1 MADEEGEVSDSKA
14 KRTTIGFVAKIAVLG
29 AGYVGITSA
38 ACFVSLGHEVIVS
51 DINEIRISALEGGN
65 CPIVEEGL
73 PQLLTEGIAGG
84 MLQFTTNNDRAV
96 SKSDFVFV
104 CLPTPQ
110 GENGVADTSFVQ
122 DALSRV
128 SKSLKTGSVVV
139 TKSTVPVGST
149 KIIEEVLNR
158 SDIAVVSNPEFLRE
172 GSAVY
177 DFLNPDRIVVGATDK
192 ESAKRVSELYSKLNA
207 KIFITDPASAETIKY
222 AANAFLATK
231 ISYINAIAA
240 VCEGVGADILAV
252 IEGIGS
258 DKRIGM
264 SFLNPGPGWG
274 GSCFP
279 KDTKAL
285 VKIAEGGGYDFA
297 LLRGVIEVNEQQ
309 YERIT
314 QKILVSQRSH
324 SDAIRVCILGLTF
337 KAGTDDLRD
346 SPAIIIIR
354 KLQDAGALIQAYDPT
369 LRNSKEIIAG
379 IRVSDDACSAA
390 TGADVIAV
398 LTEWSEFAEL
408 APVDFTGLVRSPN
421 IVDARN
427 ILNRESWLK
436 AGFSYKAVGR

>member
-1 MADEEGEVSDSKA
+1 M
-14 KRTTIGFVAKIAVLG
+14 AKIAVLG

-38 ACFVSLGHEVIVS
+38 ACFAHLGHDVIIS
-51 DINEIRISALEGGN
+51 DINEMRIFSLQNGS
-65 CPIVEEGL
+65 CPIVEDDL
-73 PQLLTEGIAGG
+73 PRLLSEGIIGG
-84 MLQFTTNNDRAV
+84 RLRFTTDNALAV
-96 SKSDFVFV
+96 STADFVFV

-110 GENGVADTSFVQ
+110 GENGEADISFVQ

-128 SKSLKTGSVVV
+128 SKSLKRDSVVV

-158 SDIAVVSNPEFLRE
+158 SDITVVSNPEFLRE

-177 DFLNPDRIVVGATDK
+177 DFLNPDRVVVGSADS
-192 ESAKRVSELYSKLNA
+192 ESAKRVAELYSKLNT
-207 KIFITDPASAETIKY
+207 KIFTTDPASAETIKY

-240 VCEGVGADILAV
+240 VCEGVGADVLAV

-258 DKRIGM
+258 DKRIGK

-285 VKIAEGGGYDFA
+285 VKIAEAGGYDFA

-309 YERIT
+309 YERVT
-314 QKILVSQRSH
+314 RKILELPKANSETLQ
-324 SDAIRVCILGLTF
+324 VCILGLTF

-346 SPAIIIIR
+346 SPALVIIQ
-354 KLQDAGALIQAYDPT
+354 KLLDAGACIRAYDPT
-369 LRNSKEIIAG
+369 VRNSSATIAG
-379 IRVSDDACSAA
+379 VEVSDDARSAI
-390 TGADVIAV
+390 TGSDVIAV
-398 LTEWSEFAEL
+398 LTEWPEF
-408 APVDFTGLVRSPN
+408 VDLVPIDLIDLVRAPN
-421 IVDARN
+421 VVDARN
-427 ILNRESWLK
+427 ILNRESWLN
-436 AGFSYKAVGR
+436 AGFAYRAIGR

>member
-1 MADEEGEVSDSKA
+1 M
-14 KRTTIGFVAKIAVLG
+14 AKIALLG

-38 ACFVSLGHEVIVS
+38 ACFAHLEHQVIVS
-51 DINEIRISALEGGN
+51 DINEIRIAQLKRGE
-65 CPIVEEGL
+65 CPIVEAGL
-73 PQLLTEGIAGG
+73 PELLIEGISSGN
-84 MLQFTTNNDRAV
+84 LKFTTDNDLAV
-96 SKSDFVFV
+96 STADFVFV

-110 GENGVADTSFVQ
+110 GENGVADTSYVQ
-122 DALSRV
+122 KALRGVALS
-128 SKSLKTGSVVV
+128 LKPGAVVV

-172 GSAVY
+172 GSAVN
-177 DFLNPDRIVVGATDK
+177 DFLHPDRVVVGSTDNNAARK
-192 ESAKRVSELYSKLNA
+192 VAELYSKLNA
-207 KIFITDPASAETIKY
+207 IVFLTDPASAETIKY

-240 VCEGVGADILAV
+240 VCEGVGADVLAV

-258 DKRIGM
+258 DKRIGR

-309 YERIT
+309 YDRVA
-314 QKILVSQRSH
+314 QKILNSTRSH
-324 SDAIRVCILGLTF
+324 SEVLQVCVLGLTF

-346 SPAIIIIR
+346 SPSLLVIQ
-354 KLQDAGALIQAYDPT
+354 KLRNAGAKVRAFDPT
-369 LRNSKEIIAG
+369 VSPTDSNLDG
-379 IRVSDDACSAA
+379 IVLCDSAHSAA
-390 TGADVIAV
+390 SGADVIAI
-398 LTEWSEFAEL
+398 LTEWPEFMEL
-408 APVDFTGLVRSPN
+408 QPVDFVKICRTPN
-421 IVDARN
+421 VVDARN
-427 ILNRESWLK
+427 LLNRENWLG
-436 AGFSYKAVGR
+436 AGFSYRAVGR